1 MYVNCRADVANKRTR
16 QPIAWALRLLVHVG
30 MADLDSDVAA
40 FSDIEE
46 DFFRAGDAMS
56 SAQTGEI
63 ALVEPEPAPSKG
75 LWSRLFE
82 RPLRIPTD
90 ASFVAEP
97 APMRARP
104 PTERPAV
111 EEELDDDDWEWML
124 AAARARSSRPA
135 TSPGF

>member
-1 MYVNCRADVANKRTR
+1 MSASRVGTAIALMCR
-16 QPIAWALRLLVHVG
+16 

-90 ASFVAEP
+90 VTFIAEGTPPP
-97 APMRARP
+97 ATADV
-104 PTERPAV
+104 V
-111 EEELDDDDWEWML
+111 EEELDEDDWEWML

-135 TSPGF
+135 TSPGI